1 MPENSECGGGSYL
14 DAIEAIGLESPDLGG
29 DFLNNLSLVQWL
41 HCHYF
46 IFNTL
51 TTEFSSF
58 ISLAQNQDQNQT
70 HLQSGKS

>member
-1 MPENSECGGGSYL
+1 MPENSESQGGSYL
-14 DAIEAIGLESPDLGG
+14 DAHEAIGLESPDLGG

-51 TTEFSSF
+51 TTQFSSF
-58 ISLAQNQDQNQT
+58 ISLAQNQT
-70 HLQSGKS
+70 YLQSVKS